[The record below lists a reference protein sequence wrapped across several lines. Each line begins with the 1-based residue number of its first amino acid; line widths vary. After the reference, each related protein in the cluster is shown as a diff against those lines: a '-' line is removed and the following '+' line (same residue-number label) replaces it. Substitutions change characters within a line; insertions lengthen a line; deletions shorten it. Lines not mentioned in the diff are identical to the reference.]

1 MPNSAHQ
8 NSNYFR
14 HNLHI
19 YNWVKVLSKRVYLP
33 FTTIYLVQVGHLS
46 LAQIGALATISALT
60 SIAGGIPTGYY
71 ADRVQRKHAITIGA
85 LLIMAATLIITFFPQ
100 FPGAI
105 AFTFIES
112 LGFAFIAGAG
122 EALMHDTLVDIGQE
136 DQYVKVMGRAQ
147 SFGLIG
153 NIVLVG
159 LVPLTYTIDKRLP
172 FLFGAIA
179 TGILAYLG
187 ATLREPPRTRPAHLK
202 GAVFGGLVKS
212 LRTFINRWSIWIFIA
227 LGMLTAFYITYAQFI
242 NLIYKDLGMNPAYI
256 GLIYSVS
263 SIVGAIGGLV
273 VHYLKR
279 IPFLAYGLFDVFMA
293 TFTMVAI
300 GLSHTLWVAIV
311 MGLLNMG
318 FWRLRNIL
326 YQDNLLRRF
335 GHTGSKATL
344 ISALGFF
351 DNLNETWQ
359 PYFFVL
365 ATTALGFYAGF
376 AVVGFVGFVILSLL
390 FVIGIQTLDRHVSPV
405 PQAASHTQA

>member
-1 MPNSAHQ
+1 MPNPAAQ
-8 NSNYFR
+8 NSKYFR

-33 FTTIYLVQVGHLS
+33 LTTIYLVQVGHLT

-85 LLIMAATLIITFFPQ
+85 LLIMAATFIITFFPQ

-112 LGFAFIAGAG
+112 LGFSFISGAG
-122 EALMHDTLVDIGQE
+122 EALMHDTLVDVGQE

-159 LVPLTYTIDKRLP
+159 LVPLTYSVDKRLP
-172 FLFGAIA
+172 FLLGAIA

-187 ATLREPPRTRPAHLK
+187 ASLNEPPRTKPPHLS

-212 LRTFINRWSIWIFIA
+212 LRTFINQWSIWIFIA
-227 LGMLTAFYITYAQFI
+227 IGMLSAFYITYAQFI
-242 NLIYKDLGMNPAYI
+242 NLVYKDLGMNPSYI
-256 GLIYSVS
+256 GLVYSVS
-263 SIVGAIGGLV
+263 SIVGAAGGLV
-273 VHYLKR
+273 VHQLKR

-300 GLSHTLWVAIV
+300 GLTHNLWVAIV

-335 GHTGSKATL
+335 GHSGSKATL
-344 ISALGFF
+344 ISTLGFF
-351 DNLNETWQ
+351 SNIDEIWL

-365 ATTALGFYAGF
+365 ATTSLGFYAGF
-376 AVVGFVGFVILSLL
+376 TVLGIVGFVVMGILY
-390 FVIGIQTLDRHVSPV
+390 VVGVQALDRHAV
-405 PQAASHTQA
+405 PGAPAAAKSA